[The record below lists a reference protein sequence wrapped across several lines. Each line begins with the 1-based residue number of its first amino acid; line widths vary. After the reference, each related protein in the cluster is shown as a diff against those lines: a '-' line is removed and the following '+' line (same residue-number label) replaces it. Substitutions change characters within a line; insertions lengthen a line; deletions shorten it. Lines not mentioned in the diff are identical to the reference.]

1 MPDLAEVFFAQTK
14 QRGAEKFRVAADVV
28 IGMRVQLVAVFVA
41 PFFFGLILPFE
52 VDRARI
58 PVVFFPRHVTAAFE
72 DDNPFS
78 GRGELVGERAATRA
92 AAYDDDIVMIAL
104 RHVSSSESRCGG

>member
-14 QRGAEKFRVAADVV
+14 QRGAKKFCVAADVIV
-28 IGMRVQLVAVFVA
+28 GVRVQLVAVFVA
-41 PFFFGLILPFE
+41 PAFFGLVFSFE
-52 VDRARI
+52 VYGARI

-78 GRGELVGERAATRA
+78 GRGELVSESATARA
-92 AAYDDDIVMIAL
+92 AAYDDDVVMIAL
-104 RHVSSSESRCGG
+104 RHDISSEFR